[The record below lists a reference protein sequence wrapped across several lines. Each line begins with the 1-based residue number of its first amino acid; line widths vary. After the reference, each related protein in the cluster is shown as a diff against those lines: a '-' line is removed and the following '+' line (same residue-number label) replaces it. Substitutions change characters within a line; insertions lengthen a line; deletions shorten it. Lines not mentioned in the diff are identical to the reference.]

1 MNVKIPTATPD
12 LLIREQDFLTSRLR
26 GAHLRDFLFGKLIF
40 LNALV
45 AISIIFLIF
54 VYVGKEALPIFFDR
68 EIQKEASL
76 EKLLARQNYGSEDS
90 PLPYVWQPVSEVPK
104 YSVVPLFLGSLKVT
118 LIALLFAAPL
128 AIAAALYTAEFS
140 SFRVREVVKPVI
152 ELLAGIPS
160 VVLGFLALIVLASW
174 LQGIFHFDYRLNAI
188 NAGLAL
194 GLAITPI
201 IYTVSEDALTA
212 VPRSYREASLAL
224 GVSPWKTA
232 RSVYLN
238 EYSSKTSLLYRMTR
252 LAVTN
257 LAGVPSIVF
266 GLFGLGFFVKF
277 AGGNIDR
284 WFYGGNLVFGQPAVI
299 WAALTLAVLTLPLV
313 ILTTEDTLRSIPNDF
328 REASM
333 ALGATK
339 FQTIVRTVLPQ
350 ALSGILTGGILA
362 VSRGAGEV
370 APILF
375 TGAAYFLPEL
385 PTKLNSQ
392 FMELGYHI
400 YVLSTQSPNVEATK
414 PILYSTVLVLLGLT
428 FLLNLTTIFI
438 RSQMRARLRRTA

>member
-12 LLIREQDFLTSRLR
+12 LIIREQDSLTARLR
-26 GAHLRDFLFGKLIF
+26 GSHLRDFLFGKLIF

-76 EKLLARQNYGSEDS
+76 ERLLARQNYGSEDS

-104 YSVVPLFLGSLKVT
+104 YSIVPLFLGSLKVT

-128 AIAAALYTAEFS
+128 AVAAAIYTAEFS
-140 SFRVREVVKPVI
+140 PFRVREVVKPVI

-194 GLAITPI
+194 GLAIIPI

-232 RSVYLN
+232 RSVVLPAATPGIFAALVLGFGRAIGETMVVLMASGN
-238 EYSSKTSLLYRMTR
+238 AAVTSL
-252 LAVTN
+252 N
-257 LAGVPSIVF
+257 
-266 GLFGLGFFVKF
+266 F
-277 AGGNIDR
+277 AD
-284 WFYGGNLVFGQPAVI
+284 
-299 WAALTLAVLTLPLV
+299 
-313 ILTTEDTLRSIPNDF
+313 S
-328 REASM
+328 
-333 ALGATK
+333 
-339 FQTIVRTVLPQ
+339 VRTVSATIAAEL
-350 ALSGILTGGILA
+350 
-362 VSRGAGEV
+362 GEV
-370 APILF
+370 VFGSPHYHVLF
-375 TGAAYFLPEL
+375 FLG
-385 PTKLNSQ
+385 T
-392 FMELGYHI
+392 
-400 YVLSTQSPNVEATK
+400 
-414 PILYSTVLVLLGLT
+414 LLFVMT
-428 FLLNLTTIFI
+428 FLLNMTGEFFVNQLK
-438 RSQMRARLRRTA
+438 RKLMGD